1 VRRILAELNA
11 TRVVIGRVGMEH
23 SEFRIGGEFV
33 TATGRWRCTDVGTR
47 TIAAI
52 RLDLDHDPSW
62 YNGPPYG
69 VAEHV
74 FDENA
79 MEGCD
84 PAPAERAFDDSGRSR
99 IVSRS
104 A

>member
-1 VRRILAELNA
+1 
-11 TRVVIGRVGMEH
+11 MEH
-23 SEFRIGGEFV
+23 SDFRIGGEFL

-52 RLDLDHDPSW
+52 RLNLDHDPSW

-74 FDENA
+74 FD
-79 MEGCD
+79 
-84 PAPAERAFDDSGRSR
+84 
-99 IVSRS
+99 
-104 A
+104 